1 MVRTVK
7 MEQDCQ
13 VGKPM
18 PAADPNLT
26 SPDNHHDLTASA
38 REEVG
43 STKENEGDSTHM
55 DQSNAQEK
63 PVMKTKMEPSSTK
76 LCGYLNKLGGPLKA
90 WKARWFVFEEK
101 KCQLYY
107 YRTSQD
113 VNPLGSIDLAN
124 ATFGYPDQA
133 QEGTFQI
140 QIPGRVVVLKALNSQ
155 AMLYWLQQLQ
165 IKRWQHNTSLVK
177 IPAEASTTSTQLC
190 QLPSAPWE
198 GRTEDFLPAV
208 KTPKGLVGE
217 AAACLPDPWQQNAL
231 QKLSLK
237 HPITEIQ
244 NTVLNICGNKPAQE
258 LRRSVFN
265 FDKIQQSQDCPCE
278 DPVTQILGETTA
290 PPVPLTPPAPTVLS
304 APSVSS
310 VTNESA
316 QEAKTGGKSSP
327 SSSMNKR
334 EKKMTSSLQPSGEVV
349 SGKEGSPVD
358 KLSRLQHEVFT
369 LTEELKSQKELVR
382 LLHKALEAAQQEKRT
397 SKQFLAAA
405 GEQERLELVRHKERC
420 IADLD
425 GRLEALL
432 KDKEELEQRL
442 AMQDC
447 QVNELQQH
455 VQLMMEKNNA
465 KQEVILKLS
474 EQVAACMADPQRTV
488 ANSMGTET
496 FCRLQEK
503 IEHLKDDIEA
513 HKIQNKFLNSEV
525 YQLTKLWRN
534 SSEEEKGLLM
544 KCAYLEAK
552 NCQIESKYLVML
564 RRLQES
570 KGLDS
575 SQQEMVKRLIEDA
588 LQGDKKDVF
597 KLNPVSEYDDYGFKT
612 IPDYEVE
619 DVKLLAKIQAL
630 EIRSNNL
637 RNNEMVDK
645 PLRTRWANY
654 LASRPLDQLAPS
666 PELKGLIRCGI
677 PVEYREQV
685 WRWIVRT
692 RTQVYRK
699 RNPNRYQEL
708 RKHCEVSE
716 HPASRQIRL
725 DLHRTLTSNKHFSS
739 PTSDAVQKLQRILLA
754 FSWQNPTI
762 GYCQGLNRLAAI
774 ALLVLKDEED
784 AFWCLVAV
792 VEIIMPQDYYSKTLT
807 ASQADQ
813 RVFRDFLAEK
823 MPRLTAHFKEHSID
837 HSLITFNWFLVVFV
851 ESLVSD
857 ILLRV
862 WDAFLYEGTKVIFR
876 YALALFKY
884 NEEDILKIHDN
895 LEIYQYLRFFTKT
908 ISDGRKLMT
917 IAFNDMNPFPMK
929 LLKNRREFHMERL
942 TAELQELERIQEEFV
957 KEQQV
962 ERKDKDLDTAVSED
976 EEETN
981 EHSI

>member
-1 MVRTVK
+1 M
-7 MEQDCQ
+7 QA
-13 VGKPM
+13 P
-18 PAADPNLT
+18 PAT
-26 SPDNHHDLTASA
+26 
-38 REEVG
+38 
-43 STKENEGDSTHM
+43 
-55 DQSNAQEK
+55 
-63 PVMKTKMEPSSTK
+63 
-76 LCGYLNKLGGPLKA
+76 
-90 WKARWFVFEEK
+90 
-101 KCQLYY
+101 
-107 YRTSQD
+107 
-113 VNPLGSIDLAN
+113 
-124 ATFGYPDQA
+124 
-133 QEGTFQI
+133 
-140 QIPGRVVVLKALNSQ
+140 
-155 AMLYWLQQLQ
+155 
-165 IKRWQHNTSLVK
+165 
-177 IPAEASTTSTQLC
+177 
-190 QLPSAPWE
+190 
-198 GRTEDFLPAV
+198 
-208 KTPKGLVGE
+208 
-217 AAACLPDPWQQNAL
+217 
-231 QKLSLK
+231 
-237 HPITEIQ
+237 
-244 NTVLNICGNKPAQE
+244 
-258 LRRSVFN
+258 
-265 FDKIQQSQDCPCE
+265 
-278 DPVTQILGETTA
+278 
-290 PPVPLTPPAPTVLS
+290 PVPLTPPAPTVLS

-334 EKKMTSSLQPSGEVV
+334 EKKMTSSLQPSGEKV

-397 SKQFLAAA
+397 SKQFLSAA

-420 IADLD
+420 ITDLD

-503 IEHLKDDIEA
+503 IENLKDDIEA
-513 HKIQNKFLNSEV
+513 HKIQNKFLNCEI

-534 SSEEEKGLLM
+534 SSEEKGLLM
-544 KCAYLEAK
+544 KCAYVEAK
-552 NCQIESKYLVML
+552 NCQIESKYLVVL

-575 SQQEMVKRLIEDA
+575 SQQEMVKRLIEDS
-588 LQGDKKDVF
+588 LQGDKKDGF

-692 RTQVYRK
+692 RTQVSRK
-699 RNPNRYQEL
+699 WNPNRYQEL

-716 HPASRQIRL
+716 HLASRQIRL

-774 ALLVLKDEED
+774 ALLVLKGEED

-823 MPRLTAHFKEHSID
+823 MPRLMAHFKEHSIN

-857 ILLRV
+857 ILLRA

-917 IAFNDMNPFPMK
+917 IVFNDMNPFPMK

-942 TAELQELERIQEEFV
+942 TAELLELERIQEEFV

-962 ERKDKDLDTAVSED
+962 ECKDKDLDTAVNED
-976 EEETN
+976 EEVIQTAVSL
-981 EHSI
+981 HHTS